1 MRLNSL
7 ERQVLGDWRD
17 GLAPRLTQPVDD
29 EQWLRVVLHFALQT
43 SRLVRCDRLGDLD
56 GSVRL
61 KADRSPVTDLE
72 HRIEQLIAD
81 GLRHLPEPVAF
92 VSEESISEALGPGIT
107 LAVDPVD
114 GTWAL
119 VNRTEHA
126 ATSLALLRD
135 GVPFI
140 GVVANP
146 ATGEIA
152 YTVDGQVPRLVQLG
166 AFGEADRAVSLPIPR
181 AGPEG
186 LLVSV
191 HPNRALGD
199 VGVALATAWRN
210 REVDMVRSPGG
221 APTLELLGVAKGNF
235 AYVNLWNRRRSA
247 PWDLAA
253 GLMLVRAAGG
263 DVVDLDGAPIRAIGH
278 RGPFVGSLL
287 AVDRER
293 VRSLVRPSLQPVGG

>member
-1 MRLNSL
+1 MCSASSPPSTETRA
-7 ERQVLGDWRD
+7 RR
-17 GLAPRLTQPVDD
+17 R
-29 EQWLRVVLHFALQT
+29 EQ
-43 SRLVRCDRLGDLD
+43 
-56 GSVRL
+56 
-61 KADRSPVTDLE
+61 
-72 HRIEQLIAD
+72 
-81 GLRHLPEPVAF
+81 
-92 VSEESISEALGPGIT
+92 
-107 LAVDPVD
+107 
-114 GTWAL
+114 
-119 VNRTEHA
+119 
-126 ATSLALLRD
+126 
-135 GVPFI
+135 
-140 GVVANP
+140 
-146 ATGEIA
+146 
-152 YTVDGQVPRLVQLG
+152 
-166 AFGEADRAVSLPIPR
+166 FGEADRAVSLPIPR

-210 REVDMVRSPGG
+210 GEVDMVRSPGG